1 MLKVLS
7 EIKLGE
13 KVTVETVTHPYLSNK
28 LIEMGM
34 FAGTELEL
42 LYTAPLGDPIAI
54 SMNGSVLTLRLD
66 EAKYIHVHNTPT

>member
-1 MLKVLS
+1 MTKNLS
-7 EIKLGE
+7 EITLGE
-13 KVTVETVTHPYLSNK
+13 VLIVETVTHPYLSNK

-66 EAKYIHVHNTPT
+66 EAKYIHVHNTPA

>member
-42 LYTAPLGDPIAI
+42 LYTAPFGDPIAI

-66 EAKYIHVHNTPT
+66 EAKYIHVYNTPT

>member
-13 KVTVETVTHPYLSNK
+13 KVTIETVTHPYLSNK

-66 EAKYIHVHNTPT
+66 EAKYIHVYNTPT

>member
-66 EAKYIHVHNTPT
+66 EAKYIHVYNTPT